1 MNLGRLSINQPILA
15 MVLSIV
21 LLIVGAIA
29 YTTLPVSEYP
39 QVVPPTVVVTTQY
52 PGASAQTVSDTVAA
66 PIEQEING
74 VEDMLYLYSQATSN
88 GQLTITV
95 TFKLGTDLDKAQVLV
110 QNRVAIAQPRL
121 PEEVQRNGVV
131 TRKNSPDIL
140 MVVFMLSPD
149 DTFDQLYI
157 SNYALLQVRDQL
169 LRLDGVGDIQMFGA
183 RDYSMRLWLDPD
195 KIATLGLTAGE
206 VVAAIRA
213 QNVQI
218 AGGQIAEPPIAD
230 RAFSPNL
237 TFTGRLKDPKQFEEI
252 VVKAGADGR
261 TVKLRDVA
269 RIELGALAYSTNS
282 FLLRKS
288 AVAMLV
294 TQRPGSNALA
304 TAKSISNTM
313 ERLKTSFPRGLDYN
327 IGYNPTE
334 FIAQSVSELIKTIYE
349 AMALVVIV
357 VLVFLQGWRPAI
369 IPIIAIPVSLVGTFA
384 VMAALGFSI
393 NNLTLFGLVLAVGI
407 VVDDA
412 IVVVENVERHLEHGM
427 SRRDAA
433 LRTMEEVGGALV
445 SIALV
450 LCAVFVPTAFLGGIS
465 GQFFQQFAVTIA
477 VATAISCFCSL
488 TLSPALASLILQP
501 HADKRPPASW
511 NFIARGWDWFTGL
524 FNRGFD
530 RLSHGYAGAANF
542 VIRHSV
548 VMLLVYVA
556 LIGSAGWLLMTTPQ
570 GFIPAQDRGY
580 VIVSVQL
587 PGAASLARTTE
598 VVREI
603 ERIALDTPG
612 IIRVAA
618 FAGFSGA
625 TRTQASNAAALFP
638 VFEDAEVRHKK
649 GLSAN
654 AVANDLRKRLASIQ
668 GAFIIVI
675 PPPAVPGIG
684 TGGGFTM
691 RIQDRQGRG
700 SEMLAAATDELVGAA
715 RKAPGLTQVFSP
727 FSANTPQLFVD
738 IDRVK
743 AQKLG
748 VPIAGI
754 TDTIQTYFGSSYVN
768 DFNLFGRTYHV
779 TAQADLPF
787 RKESA
792 DLARLRTRNAAGDMV
807 MLGSVVDFRDV
818 SGPDRV
824 ARYNLY
830 PASELQGDTL
840 PGTSS
845 ATAINTM
852 KKLAEETLP
861 SGFAYR
867 VDGSVLSAGH
877 RRQYRPPRVP
887 DLRAVRVS
895 GAGGAIW
902 QLEPAVRGHPDR
914 ADVPAGRDY
923 RRADH
928 GAGRQHPDPD
938 RVRGAGGVGGQERHS
953 DRRVRARYR
962 TRRKGAAGGGDR
974 SLPVAAAADPDDLV
988 RVHSRR
994 AAAGDF
1000 LGLGVGDAAGGRR
1013 RRVLRHD
1020 WRDAV
1025 RPGLHADLLRHRPEP
1040 GGREGRQEAGRGV
1053 IRGDPVAI
1061 PPSFRARAAP
1071 RNGRSQELP
1080 MRRRCQRK
1088 PILLAYPKWMGS
1100 RGVMNS
1106 VGRFL

>member
-29 YTTLPVSEYP
+29 YQTLPVSEYP
-39 QVVPPTVVVTTQY
+39 QVAPPTVTVTTQY

-140 MVVFMLSPD
+140 MAVFVLSPD

-157 SNYALLQVRDQL
+157 SNYTLLQVRDQL

-195 KIATLGLTAGE
+195 RIANLGLTSSE
-206 VVAAIRA
+206 VLAAIRA
-213 QNVQI
+213 QNLQI
-218 AGGQIAEPPIAD
+218 TGGQIAEPPIGD
-230 RAFSPNL
+230 RAFQPNL
-237 TFTGRLKDPKQFEEI
+237 VFTGRLKDISQFENI
-252 VVKAGADGR
+252 VVKAGSDGR
-261 TVKLRDVA
+261 TVQLRDVA
-269 RIELGALAYSTNS
+269 RVELGALSYATSS
-282 FLLRKS
+282 FILRKS
-288 AVAMLV
+288 AVAMVV

-304 TAKSISNTM
+304 TAKQISDTM
-313 ERLKTSFPRGLDYN
+313 AKLKTNFPKGLDYN

-334 FIAQSVSELIKTIYE
+334 FIAQSVHELIKTIYE

-412 IVVVENVERHLEHGM
+412 IVVVENVERHLQRGM

-433 LRTMEEVGGALV
+433 LKTMEEVGGALI

-477 VATAISCFCSL
+477 VATALSCFCSL
-488 TLSPALASLILQP
+488 TLSPALASQILTP
-501 HADKRPPASW
+501 HEKKRPPARW
-511 NFIARGWDWFTGL
+511 NIIARGWDSFTAL
-524 FNRGFD
+524 FNRIFD
-530 RLSHGYAGAANF
+530 RLANGYAAAANF
-542 VIRHSV
+542 VIRHTV
-548 VMLLVYVA
+548 VMLPIYLV
-556 LIGSAGWLLMTTPQ
+556 LIGSAGWLLVTTSQ
-570 GFIPAQDRGY
+570 GFIPDQDRGY
-580 VIVSVQL
+580 VIISAQL
-587 PGAASLARTTE
+587 PGAASLARTTA

-612 IIRVAA
+612 VVRVGA
-618 FAGFSGA
+618 FTGFSGA
-625 TRTQASNAAALFP
+625 TRTQVGNAAALFP
-638 VFEDAEVRHKK
+638 VFDDQETRQKK
-649 GLSAN
+649 GLSAK
-654 AVANDLRKRLASIQ
+654 AITADLRKRLSVIQ

-684 TGGGFTM
+684 TGGGFAI

-700 SEMLAAATDELVGAA
+700 PEQLAAATDELVAAA
-715 RKAPGLTQVFSP
+715 RKSPNLTSVFSP
-727 FSANTPQLFVD
+727 FTANTPQLFVD

-748 VPIAGI
+748 VPIANV
-754 TDTIQTYFGSSYVN
+754 TDTIETYFGSTYVN

-787 RKESA
+787 RKEAA

-807 MLGSVVDFRDV
+807 MLGSVVDFKDI

-830 PASELQGDTL
+830 SASELQGEPA
-840 PGTSS
+840 PGVSS
-845 ATAINTM
+845 GTALNTI
-852 KKLAEETLP
+852 KQLADETLP
-861 SGFAYR
+861 TGFSFEWTDLSYQQVTGGNAGLYVFPICVLFVYLVLAAQYGSWTLPFAVILIVPMCLFAATLGVRIMGQDVNILTQIGFLVLVGLAAKNAILIVEFARDIELEGRPRLEAVIEACRLRLRPILMTSFAFILGVVPLVVSTGSG
-867 VDGSVLSAGH
+867 SEM
-877 RRQYRPPRVP
+877 RQAIGVAVFFGMLGVTLFGLIFTPIFYMVVRNLAEGKNEGKPP
-887 DLRAVRVS
+887 
-895 GAGGAIW
+895 
-902 QLEPAVRGHPDR
+902 HM
-914 ADVPAGRDY
+914 
-923 RRADH
+923 
-928 GAGRQHPDPD
+928 
-938 RVRGAGGVGGQERHS
+938 
-953 DRRVRARYR
+953 
-962 TRRKGAAGGGDR
+962 T
-974 SLPVAAAADPDDLV
+974 AAAA
-988 RVHSRR
+988 
-994 AAAGDF
+994 
-1000 LGLGVGDAAGGRR
+1000 
-1013 RRVLRHD
+1013 
-1020 WRDAV
+1020 
-1025 RPGLHADLLRHRPEP
+1025 E
-1040 GGREGRQEAGRGV
+1040 
-1053 IRGDPVAI
+1053 
-1061 PPSFRARAAP
+1061 
-1071 RNGRSQELP
+1071 
-1080 MRRRCQRK
+1080 
-1088 PILLAYPKWMGS
+1088 
-1100 RGVMNS
+1100 
-1106 VGRFL
+1106 

>member
-29 YTTLPVSEYP
+29 YTTLPVAEYP

-66 PIEQEING
+66 PIEQQING
-74 VEDMLYLYSQATSN
+74 VEDMLYLYSQATSD

-110 QNRVAIAQPRL
+110 QNRVAIAQPQL
-121 PEEVQRNGVV
+121 PDEVQRNGVV
-131 TRKNSPDIL
+131 TQKKSPDIL

-149 DTFDQLYI
+149 DSFDQLYI

-169 LRLDGVGDIQMFGA
+169 LRLDGIGDITIFGA

-195 KIATLGLTAGE
+195 KIANLGMTAGD

-213 QNVQI
+213 ENLQI
-218 AGGQIAEPPIAD
+218 TGGQIAGPPIAD
-230 RAFSPNL
+230 RAFQPNL
-237 TFTGRLKDPKQFEEI
+237 TFTGRLKDVQQFENI

-261 TVKLRDVA
+261 TVRLRDVA
-269 RIELGALAYSTNS
+269 RIELGALDYTTNS
-282 FLLRKS
+282 FLLRKT

-304 TAKSISNTM
+304 TAKGVTTTM
-313 ERLKTSFPRGLDYN
+313 AKLKASFPRGLDYN

-334 FIAQSVSELIKTIYE
+334 FIAQSISELIKTIYE
-349 AMALVVIV
+349 AMLLVVIV

-369 IPIIAIPVSLVGTFA
+369 IPIVAIPVSLVGTFA
-384 VMAALGFSI
+384 AMAALGFAV

-412 IVVVENVERHLEHGM
+412 IVVVENVERHLRDGM
-427 SRRDAA
+427 GRRDAA
-433 LRTMEEVGGALV
+433 LKTMEEVGGALV

-488 TLSPALASLILQP
+488 TLSPALASLILRP
-501 HADKRPPASW
+501 HDEKRPPASW
-511 NFIARGWDWFTGL
+511 NVIGRLWEKFTEL

-530 RLSHGYAGAANF
+530 WASNRYAAAADF
-542 VIRHSV
+542 VIRHSA
-548 VMLLVYVA
+548 VMLVIYLA
-556 LIGSAGWLLMTTPQ
+556 LIGSAGWLIATTSQ

-598 VVREI
+598 IVRQI
-603 ERIALDTPG
+603 EKIALDTPG

-618 FAGFSGA
+618 FAGLSGA
-625 TRTQASNAAALFP
+625 TRTQSSNAAALFP
-638 VFEDAEVRHKK
+638 VFEEPEVRLKK
-649 GLSAN
+649 GLSAG
-654 AVANDLRKRLASIQ
+654 VITGELRKRLSNIE

-675 PPPAVPGIG
+675 PPPPVPGIG

-691 RIQDRQGRG
+691 RIEDRSSRG
-700 SEMLAAATDELVGAA
+700 PELLASVTDELVAAA

-727 FSANTPQLFVD
+727 FSANTPQVFVD

-748 VPIAGI
+748 VPIANV
-754 TDTIQTYFGSSYVN
+754 TDAIETYFGSTYVN

-787 RKESA
+787 RKETP
-792 DLARLRTRNAAGDMV
+792 DLARLRTRNAAGDTV
-807 MLGSVVDFRDV
+807 MLGSVVDFRNI

-830 PASELQGDTL
+830 PASELQGETV

-845 ATAINTM
+845 ATGIEIM
-852 KKLAEETLP
+852 KRLADETLP
-861 SGFAYR
+861 SGFSYEWTDLSYQQVTGANSGLFVFPICVLFVYL
-867 VDGSVLSAGH
+867 VLAAQYGSWSLPFSVILIVPMCLFAATIGVRIMGQDVNILTQIGFVVLVGLAAKNAILIVEFARDIELEGRSRLDAVIEACRLRLRPILMTSFAFILGVLPLVISTGSGSEMRQAVGVAVFFGMLGVTLFGLIFTPIFYVIVRNLADRS
-877 RRQYRPPRVP
+877 RRK
-887 DLRAVRVS
+887 A
-895 GAGGAIW
+895 
-902 QLEPAVRGHPDR
+902 PA
-914 ADVPAGRDY
+914 PAG
-923 RRADH
+923 
-928 GAGRQHPDPD
+928 
-938 RVRGAGGVGGQERHS
+938 
-953 DRRVRARYR
+953 
-962 TRRKGAAGGGDR
+962 
-974 SLPVAAAADPDDLV
+974 
-988 RVHSRR
+988 
-994 AAAGDF
+994 
-1000 LGLGVGDAAGGRR
+1000 
-1013 RRVLRHD
+1013 
-1020 WRDAV
+1020 
-1025 RPGLHADLLRHRPEP
+1025 
-1040 GGREGRQEAGRGV
+1040 
-1053 IRGDPVAI
+1053 
-1061 PPSFRARAAP
+1061 
-1071 RNGRSQELP
+1071 
-1080 MRRRCQRK
+1080 
-1088 PILLAYPKWMGS
+1088 
-1100 RGVMNS
+1100 
-1106 VGRFL
+1106 

>member
-1 MNLGRLSINQPILA
+1 MNLGRLSVNQPILA

-21 LLIVGAIA
+21 LLIVGTIA

-121 PEEVQRNGVV
+121 PEEVQRVGVV

-149 DTFDQLYI
+149 DSHDQLYI

-169 LRLDGVGDIQMFGA
+169 LRLDGIGDIQLFGA

-195 KIATLGLTAGE
+195 KVAALGMTAGD
-206 VVAAIRA
+206 VLAAIRA
-213 QNVQI
+213 QNLQI

-237 TFTGRLKDPKQFEEI
+237 AFTGRLRDIAQFEDI
-252 VVKAGADGR
+252 VVKAGEDGR
-261 TVKLRDVA
+261 TVRLRDVG
-269 RIELGALAYSTNS
+269 RIELGALSYTTNS

-304 TAKSISNTM
+304 TAKNITDTM
-313 ERLKTSFPRGLDYN
+313 TRLKASFPPGLDYN
-327 IGYNPTE
+327 VGYNPTE
-334 FIAQSVSELIKTIYE
+334 FIAQSVNELIKTIYE
-349 AMALVVIV
+349 AMILVVVV

-384 VMAALGFSI
+384 AMAALGFAV

-433 LRTMEEVGGALV
+433 LRTMDEVGGALV

-465 GQFFQQFAVTIA
+465 GQFFQQFAITIA

-488 TLSPALASLILQP
+488 TLSPALASQILTAQQ
-501 HADKRPPASW
+501 DKRPPARW
-511 NFIARGWDWFTGL
+511 NLIGRGWSAFTGV

-530 RLSHGYAGAANF
+530 RLAHGYAAAAGF
-542 VIRHSV
+542 VIRHAAL
-548 VMLLVYVA
+548 MLILYVA
-556 LIGSAGWLLMTTPQ
+556 LIGSAGWLLVTTPQ

-580 VIVSVQL
+580 VIVSAQL
-587 PGAASLARTTE
+587 PGAASLARTTA

-603 ERIALDTPG
+603 ERIALETPG

-618 FAGFSGA
+618 FAGLSGA

-638 VFEDAEVRHKK
+638 VFDEPELRLKK
-649 GLSAN
+649 GLTA
-654 AVANDLRKRLASIQ
+654 AAIANDLRRRLLAIE

-675 PPPAVPGIG
+675 PPPSVPGIG
-684 TGGGFTM
+684 TGGGFAM

-700 SEMLAAATDELVGAA
+700 PQLLAAATDELVNAA
-715 RKAPGLTQVFSP
+715 RKAPGLTSVFSP
-727 FSANTPQLFVD
+727 FSANTPQVFVD
-738 IDRVK
+738 IDRIK

-748 VPIAGI
+748 VPIQNV
-754 TDTIQTYFGSSYVN
+754 TDTIETYFGSAYVN
-768 DFNLFGRTYHV
+768 DFNILGRTYHV

-787 RKESA
+787 RKETA

-807 MLGSVVDFRDV
+807 PLGSVVDFRDI

-830 PASELQGDTL
+830 PASELQGETL

-845 ATAINTM
+845 ATAIAEM
-852 KKLAEETLP
+852 RKLAEETLP
-861 SGFAYR
+861 SGFGY
-867 VDGSVLSAGH
+867 DWTDLSY
-877 RRQYRPPRVP
+877 QQ
-887 DLRAVRVS
+887 VS
-895 GAGGAIW
+895 GGNAGLYVFPICVLFVYLVLAAQYGSWSLPFAVILIVPMCLLAATIGVRIMGQDINILTQIGFVVLVGLAAKNAI
-902 QLEPAVRGHPDR
+902 LIVEFARDIENE
-914 ADVPAGRDY
+914 GRD
-923 RRADH
+923 RLDAVIEACRLRLRPILMTSFA
-928 GAGRQHPDPD
+928 
-938 RVRGAGGVGGQERHS
+938 
-953 DRRVRARYR
+953 
-962 TRRKGAAGGGDR
+962 
-974 SLPVAAAADPDDLV
+974 
-988 RVHSRR
+988 
-994 AAAGDF
+994 F
-1000 LGLGVGDAAGGRR
+1000 ILGVLPLVVSTGSGSEMRQAVGVAVFFGMLGVTVFGLIFTPIFYVVVRNLADGGRR
-1013 RRVLRHD
+1013 KS
-1020 WRDAV
+1020 AV
-1025 RPGLHADLLRHRPEP
+1025 
-1040 GGREGRQEAGRGV
+1040 
-1053 IRGDPVAI
+1053 
-1061 PPSFRARAAP
+1061 AAV
-1071 RNGRSQELP
+1071 S
-1080 MRRRCQRK
+1080 
-1088 PILLAYPKWMGS
+1088 
-1100 RGVMNS
+1100 
-1106 VGRFL
+1106 